1 MLEYG
6 WKRLLSGFLAL
17 TLVAGMMPPVTVAA
31 EETQATEV
39 VDVQETEPV
48 TTEPV
53 ETEPVEETEATEE
66 TVPETTAETEVE
78 TTEATEETVAE
89 TTETTEATESALPEN
104 VAAVQAL
111 IDALPTLDILTAED
125 YDAVQAA
132 YDAFDALTE
141 EEKALIQGAEK
152 FEALFN
158 WFNAQITTLED
169 NTCGENLTWTLED
182 GTLTISGTG
191 DMENYGQSHYV
202 PWDFYRVTITSVVIE
217 DGVTSIGGY
226 AFYQCTNL
234 TSVTIPDGVTS
245 IDLYAFGYCSNLT
258 NITLPESITD
268 IGSWVFSGCTSLT
281 DIFYSGTLK
290 DFAKVWYKA
299 PDLTGVTIHHKDGE
313 DTFVSLGTCGEDL
326 LWTLDKDGVLHISG
340 TGAMDA
346 YSWDNSPWDSYTS
359 QVSALVLDDGITS
372 IGRYA
377 FNHCSKLTE
386 VTIPASVSYID
397 GRAFRYCDKLADIHF
412 LHRPWNPLE
421 LDSSAFAI
429 DGYMASLY
437 TRVHVLNL
445 KEIPAALTAY
455 NWSGSSRV
463 AAYLAAEPIP
473 VQTLSIT
480 PGDTEAEVGVPVSYR
495 IQVTPAGTTSDI
507 LWSIIPGT
515 GTASVTRQ
523 GVVTGLSAGTVTVRA
538 TSGDNAAIY
547 AEASLTILPPSG
559 GEPTAITVTSGG
571 TYENEVAVGETIPMH
586 VAFTPANAS
595 SRNVTWEV
603 QNGTGTAKIDQQG
616 NLTGLTPGSVT
627 VYATADNGPENSC
640 TVNVMRYAESAQ
652 IFFDGKSDTTSM
664 GIGETKYLTAV
675 LTPED
680 TTTTEVEWW
689 IIRGTGAAK
698 LNISY
703 TYDKRIQAARITGTA
718 AGTVTVVATAKDSH
732 AVVAKAALKITD
744 TIRAYPVTGGNI
756 YYNTETGWITGS
768 DSSVTNAVIPSTIE
782 DTTIVGIASDA
793 FRNGSSDNENTTLIA
808 VSIPATVREI
818 GNRAFYNCTAL
829 SNLRFSGTSQLT
841 TIGEQAFYYCKSLAN
856 LTVPESVTTVGDKA
870 FYYLSGL
877 KKLTISGEADSH
889 RWGFGYYYDECLE
902 SITYTGSYI
911 RSGERTTYP
920 SGGYS
925 TKSGVYCSA
934 KKLIISDSVTTIGDY
949 AFTGGYNITTE
960 VVLGEHVTSIGKYA
974 FLGCS
979 GLTTINLP
987 ESLTYLGEGCFENC
1001 GMNRVVLGEHVT
1013 TIEQY
1018 AFWNCQNLTTIN
1030 LPESLTY
1037 LGEGCFENCTKLN
1050 MVDLSQIPDTISDA
1064 EYLLS
1069 GKATLADHIIKA
1081 TGGKV
1086 SFEWGA
1092 WHVRDDHTYDNSVA
1106 YVIHYANG
1114 KVYLESRSSGQIKLT
1129 CWDEYTGLRSS
1140 KIIEIKAGL
1149 QIRPTDL
1156 GYLTSGQSI
1165 QLSAWMMPSGTK
1177 TDAYWFLSEG
1187 DEDYAALT
1195 FTGKLTAKDV
1205 PGARQITVNA
1215 VPNSGGE
1222 AVTKSIWI
1230 LPKTTGLTIDQGTAL
1245 EVDMH
1250 EADTL
1255 TLSVTS
1261 TPTGASED
1269 VTWTTSD
1276 KKIATVD
1283 ENGEVTLLTPGT
1295 VTITATTADGS
1306 KKSAKVTLTVYYLDK
1321 QTKLTAVS
1329 DASAL
1334 GLQPGQ
1340 TATITVSGSGEL
1352 EPGDLRFSIPANQR
1366 SIATVDEN
1374 TGVVTAGTTPGTVTV
1389 TAAIRNDPL
1398 NRTAA
1403 CKIKVIDM
1411 QAEALELSA
1420 MVEEPVQMDKN
1431 TVILDAQNVAAD
1443 TYTFRVFASAK
1454 NYKGEDFTP
1463 TVTWASSNTAIATV
1477 KTEKD
1482 GTTAVTV
1489 KKGAGGECAIT
1500 ATAKDMGKVSAT
1512 LWLSIRDYCPRL
1524 ETTKLTLNTVQEN
1537 GVTLELLDSY
1547 GNAITGLRLYEDG
1560 AEEPSTRF
1568 AVALGEDTLTI
1579 QAMEAVKA
1587 GTYKLRLEADCAN
1600 HQTYFYDL
1608 QLKLTSTLPTVT
1620 LKQNT
1625 KFNLFYLDSAAEITV
1640 TAKDALVQNAV
1651 LESDTFTGDY
1661 ANGMLTLRYHDD
1673 YVPGTKVNT
1682 KAIVKVWLEGYN
1694 SAVTKTI
1701 TISTI
1706 TTAPK
1711 LKLSSASSIINTKLS
1726 EDRSTEFRILN
1737 SATGEVLDLTGAI
1750 VECGNEFVSLATQD
1764 SSVVLSLNGFTG
1776 GTATLL
1782 VQDSNWTKAVK
1793 LTHKVTVQEALPT
1806 MKLATGTLKL
1816 NPVFPELGAE
1826 TAITLSQGNLT
1837 LSEME
1842 ITSTAKDGTALAGEA
1857 AKLNVE
1863 WDGSTGITA
1872 TIADASVKA
1881 GTYAFSCVGTLEN
1894 GEPLKAVTLKITV
1907 SATTPRVKLGSTT
1920 FKLNRNLAGQESVS
1934 TKVTVPAG
1942 YTLVGFDG
1950 GEDVFSY
1957 EDGCLTAS
1965 LTDEADLG
1973 GTYILYPVLKPEG
1986 SDEEVSLNAGL
1997 KVKVTTYSAKVTATV
2012 AAKGKLDTLN
2022 PDSAITYTVKL
2033 KNCAGTISDA
2043 VSLSGQDGDLFQAE
2057 VRDGKVIVT
2066 MLDDTEYATGRTYK
2080 VTLDMIACGQ
2090 DVSVNVSFKVTQ
2102 SALKLALTPGSVTCY
2117 QALGRVSTTLKC
2129 TSPVTAQI
2137 AEVSL
2142 NAKTSA
2148 AFLTALGENELQFA
2162 PETGRVTFHLAHP
2175 GLLTP
2180 GKSYTLCLDV
2190 TPQNAA
2196 SNAKP
2201 AQVKL
2206 TIKVQ
2211 K

>member
-17 TLVAGMMPPVTVAA
+17 TLVAGMVPPVTVAA

-39 VDVQETEPV
+39 VEVQETEPV

-53 ETEPVEETEATEE
+53 ETEPVETTVATEGVTEPVEETEATEE

-89 TTETTEATESALPEN
+89 TTEATEFVLPEN

-111 IDALPTLDILTAED
+111 IDALPTVDTVTAED
-125 YDAVQAA
+125 YDAVQDA
-132 YDAFDALTE
+132 YDAYEALTE

-152 FEALFN
+152 FTGLFG
-158 WFNAQITTLED
+158 WFNAQISTLE
-169 NTCGENLTWTLED
+169 TVTSGSCGENLTWTLED

-191 DMENYGQSHYV
+191 DMENYRDSHYV

-234 TSVTIPDGVTS
+234 TSVAIPEGVTS

-290 DFAKVWYKA
+290 DFAKVGYKA

-377 FNHCSKLTE
+377 FTSCSKLTE
-386 VTIPASVSYID
+386 VTIPASVSYIG
-397 GRAFRYCDKLADIHF
+397 GRAFRYCGKLADIHF

-421 LDSSAFAI
+421 LDSGAFAI
-429 DGYMASLY
+429 DLYVGTSY

-445 KEIPAALTAY
+445 KEIPAALMAY
-455 NWSGSSRV
+455 DWSGSSRV

-538 TSGDNAAIY
+538 TSGDNGDVY

-640 TVNVMRYAESAQ
+640 TVNVMRYVESIQ
-652 IFFDGKSDTTSM
+652 ILFDGKSDTTSL
-664 GIGETKYLTAV
+664 GINETKYLTAV

-680 TTTTEVEWW
+680 TTTAEVEWW

-703 TYDKRIQAARITGTA
+703 TYDKRIQAARITGTE
-718 AGTVTVVATAKDSH
+718 AGTITVVATAKDSH

-744 TIRAYPVTGGNI
+744 TVRAYPVTGGNI

-782 DTTIVGIASDA
+782 DTTIVGIAPDA
-793 FRNGSSDNENTTLIA
+793 FRNGSSDNENTTLTA

-818 GNRAFYNCTAL
+818 GNRAFYNCTVL

-841 TIGEQAFYYCKSLAN
+841 TIGEQAFYNCESLTN
-856 LTVPESVTTVGDKA
+856 LIIPDSVTTVGSQA
-870 FYYLSGL
+870 FSGL
-877 KKLTISGEADSH
+877 DSLKNLTLSGEANSTA
-889 RWGFGYYYDECLE
+889 WGISSYRNGWLE
-902 SITYTGSYI
+902 TITYTGSFI
-911 RSGERTTYP
+911 CSGSREYNAN
-920 SGGYS
+920 GGYWIEY
-925 TKSGVYCSA
+925 SGVVSGA
-934 KKLIISDSVTTIGDY
+934 KKLILAETVTEIGDY
-949 AFTGGYNITTE
+949 AFGDGYPTE
-960 VVLGEHVTSIGKYA
+960 EVDIRGQLTSIG
-974 FLGCS
+974 
-979 GLTTINLP
+979 
-987 ESLTYLGEGCFENC
+987 
-1001 GMNRVVLGEHVT
+1001 
-1013 TIEQY
+1013 QY
-1018 AFWNCQNLTTIN
+1018 AFQDCQNLTTIN

-1086 SFEWGA
+1086 SLEWDA
-1092 WHVRDDHTYDNSVA
+1092 WSVTDDGYSIA
-1106 YVIHYANG
+1106 YVVGQNG
-1114 KVYLESRSSGQIKLT
+1114 KMYLVCQSSGQIKLT
-1129 CWDEYTGLRSS
+1129 CFDRYTGLRSS

-1165 QLSAWMMPSGTK
+1165 QLSAWTMPNGTK

-1195 FTGKLTAKDV
+1195 PTGKLTAKDV

-1215 VPNSGGE
+1215 VPDSGGE

-1230 LPKTTGLTIDQGTAL
+1230 LPKATGLTIDQGTAL
-1245 EVDMH
+1245 DVDMH

-1283 ENGEVTLLTPGT
+1283 ENGEVTLLNPGT

-1340 TATITVSGSGEL
+1340 TAAITVSGSGEL

-1463 TVTWASSNTAIATV
+1463 TITWASSNTAIATV

-1608 QLKLTSTLPTVT
+1608 QLKLTSTLPAVT

-1706 TTAPK
+1706 TTAPR

-1737 SATGEVLDLTGAI
+1737 SGTGEVLDLTGAI

-1764 SSVVLSLNGFTG
+1764 SSVVLTLNGFTG

-1816 NPVFPELGAE
+1816 NPVFPEQGAE
-1826 TAITLSQGNLT
+1826 TAISLSQGNLT

-1872 TIADASVKA
+1872 TIEDASVKA

-1894 GEPLKAVTLKITV
+1894 GETLKAVTLKITV

-1986 SDEEVSLNAGL
+1986 SEEEVSLNAGL

-2043 VSLSGQDGDLFQAE
+2043 VSLSGQDSDLFQAE

-2066 MLDDTEYATGRTYK
+2066 MLDDTEYTTGRTYK

-2090 DVSVNVSFKVTQ
+2090 DVSVSVSFKVTQ
-2102 SALKLALTPGSVTCY
+2102 SALKLALTPGSGTCSGKADHQGSEVSY
-2117 QALGRVSTTLKC
+2117 KLAAIRFSGWRHFCNVFNEYMHFGCKKDTRTDTIVSIRVSVMVRRKGLEPPTL
-2129 TSPVTAQI
+2129 
-2137 AEVSL
+2137 
-2142 NAKTSA
+2142 
-2148 AFLTALGENELQFA
+2148 G
-2162 PETGRVTFHLAHP
+2162 TGIRCSIH
-2175 GLLTP
+2175 
-2180 GKSYTLCLDV
+2180 
-2190 TPQNAA
+2190 
-2196 SNAKP
+2196 
-2201 AQVKL
+2201 
-2206 TIKVQ
+2206 
-2211 K
+2211 